1 MRYHD
6 IIKAIFFIETSK
18 GSTCPCHYSRK
29 IIDFYSSINQNDNE
43 IELICCNLTNP
54 KEINLCNNRNMNGP
68 KNGDDFNVIG
78 LIIESSPTFNGHLSL
93 GPFFNKF
100 RMDVSVSL

>member
-1 MRYHD
+1 M
-6 IIKAIFFIETSK
+6 AIFYIDTSK

-29 IIDFYSSINQNDNE
+29 NVDSYSSLNEYDKE

-54 KEINLCNNRNMNGP
+54 KEIDSCNNLIMNGP

-78 LIIESSPTFNGHLSL
+78 LIIESSPIFNGHLSL
-93 GPFFNKF
+93 DPFFNKF
-100 RMDVSVSL
+100 RMDVMVRLLSF

>member
-1 MRYHD
+1 MCYHD

-29 IIDFYSSINQNDNE
+29 NIDIYSSINQNDNE

-54 KEINLCNNRNMNGP
+54 KEINLCNNLNMNGP

-100 RMDVSVSL
+100 RMDVTVSE